1 MWCDDIYPTT
11 EKGYEILPATD
22 SQDPEK
28 DKVKIIGKKFCTLT
42 LYQIEKSLREDFKMY
57 SLSEKFK
64 LNVSAMMIFQFLAVS
79 LFDVISKH
87 L

>member
-1 MWCDDIYPTT
+1 M
-11 EKGYEILPATD
+11 KNHPATD

-28 DKVKIIGKKFCTLT
+28 DKIKIIGKMFCTLT
-42 LYQIEKSLREDFKMY
+42 LYQVKKSMKEDFKLY
-57 SLSEKFK
+57 SISEKVK

-79 LFDVISKH
+79 VFDVISKH